1 MFKTLTFAISRWFV
15 SLQKSW
21 GDLVDVFKPRGD
33 VEARLIYASGPRK
46 GQVARTVKG
55 RNIVTS
61 WLSPSGSAPT
71 SGRDMLRRI
80 MAPASFSG
88 SLAADGSATISKME
102 LGSGTT
108 AEASSDTALDAPIS
122 PSTKK
127 GITNVVFDPIN
138 PYVTFVCEWDETE
151 ANATISEACLLSAR
165 SPTEDFI
172 ARKTFGAFTKTSDFV
187 LEIRWTIRF

>member
-1 MFKTLTFAISRWFV
+1 MLKRLIFAANRWLV
-15 SLQKSW
+15 GLQKSW

-33 VEARLIYASGPRK
+33 VEARLIYAHGPSK
-46 GQVARTVKG
+46 GQVAKVIKG

-61 WLSPSGSAPT
+61 WLAPDVFLGGT

-80 MAPASFSG
+80 MVPSSFSG
-88 SLAADGSATISKME
+88 SLYGAAAIGKME

-108 AEASSDTALDAPIS
+108 AEASSDTALNAPIS

-127 GITNVVFDPIN
+127 SITNVVFDPLN

-151 ANATISEACLLSAR
+151 ANATISEASLLSDR
-165 SPTEDFI
+165 TPEDFV